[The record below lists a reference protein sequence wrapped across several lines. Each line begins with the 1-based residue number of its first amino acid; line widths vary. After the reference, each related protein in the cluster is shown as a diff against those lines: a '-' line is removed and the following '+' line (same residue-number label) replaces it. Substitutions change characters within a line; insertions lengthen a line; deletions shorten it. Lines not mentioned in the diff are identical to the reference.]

1 MRALPFG
8 LAVLLSLVVLFLPAS
23 GVPSSPPGTDKV
35 VHLLLFAVLAVTAR
49 TAGWRAAPVLA
60 GLLGYA
66 ALSEVLQ
73 ALLPLGRS
81 GDVFRSGAHFLN
93 YRRFGLVADELYGYA
108 GQVQI
113 VLDEQNDRER
123 LTIRLERDR
132 GLENHDVLADFLQR
146 YPELW
151 ITAERDRMVTAD
163 VELCA
168 PGEFVRTETSGKL
181 GTVLDHRDRSR

>member
-81 GDVFRSGAHFLN
+81 GDVLDGLVDVAGALLGVGVSALVLRYRDRRVAAGRSG
-93 YRRFGLVADELYGYA
+93 G
-108 GQVQI
+108 
-113 VLDEQNDRER
+113 
-123 LTIRLERDR
+123 
-132 GLENHDVLADFLQR
+132 
-146 YPELW
+146 
-151 ITAERDRMVTAD
+151 
-163 VELCA
+163 
-168 PGEFVRTETSGKL
+168 
-181 GTVLDHRDRSR
+181 

>member
-66 ALSEVLQ
+66 ALSEVVEGMEM
-73 ALLPLGRS
+73 A
-81 GDVFRSGAHFLN
+81 
-93 YRRFGLVADELYGYA
+93 
-108 GQVQI
+108 
-113 VLDEQNDRER
+113 
-123 LTIRLERDR
+123 
-132 GLENHDVLADFLQR
+132 VLAVIEAVPSQDR
-146 YPELW
+146 LW
-151 ITAERDRMVTAD
+151 DDAREAGH
-163 VELCA
+163 E
-168 PGEFVRTETSGKL
+168 
-181 GTVLDHRDRSR
+181 